1 MNDRT
6 RELECVISDL
16 KQQVRDADK
25 VRDDLL
31 EALKAL
37 LERYVLAIGNEGI
50 ECLNARAAIAKA
62 TGEQP

>member
-16 KQQVRDADK
+16 KQQVRDTGK
-25 VRDDLL
+25 VRDELL
-31 EALKAL
+31 EALKEMVDL
-37 LERYVLAIGNEGI
+37 VGLMCHFDGPQQRK
-50 ECLNARAAIAKA
+50 ARAAIAKA

>member
-16 KQQVRDADK
+16 KQQVRDAEK

-31 EALKAL
+31 EFVAEWLS
-37 LERYVLAIGNEGI
+37 RQGNDKNYMTEKV
-50 ECLNARAAIAKA
+50 RAAIAKA